1 MNNRDKK
8 KHIISISSIVL
19 LLTGVLILIAGIL
32 IDMTFKSYAL
42 RLIIDLF
49 FVVAFFFAFFGIYAI
64 ILDLIK
70 YYRDED

>member
-1 MNNRDKK
+1 
-8 KHIISISSIVL
+8 
-19 LLTGVLILIAGIL
+19 LTGVLILIAGIL